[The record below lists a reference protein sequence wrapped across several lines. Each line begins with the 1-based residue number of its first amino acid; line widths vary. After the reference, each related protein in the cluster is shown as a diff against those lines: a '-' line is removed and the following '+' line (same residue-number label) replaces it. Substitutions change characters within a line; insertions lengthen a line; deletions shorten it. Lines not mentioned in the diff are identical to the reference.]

1 MKAPST
7 MASTFPP
14 RARGMAII
22 ELALI
27 MGTMAFLLPVIFSL
41 GHLFYVYAV
50 LKQTA
55 AAAAATLA
63 TAPPSE
69 WASGAAA
76 SSTMKLRTV
85 ALIEKSLLD
94 ARVAPLIPLLE
105 YDFDCN
111 GNLVCGGERPDSITV
126 SLVVAVPN
134 SFHYVTEMG
143 IPSSMMVQTAVT
155 VPYSH

>member
-1 MKAPST
+1 MKAAST
-7 MASTFPP
+7 MASTLPP
-14 RARGMAII
+14 RARGMANI
-22 ELALI
+22 ELAMI
-27 MGTMAFLLPVIFSL
+27 MSTMFFLLPVIFSL

-55 AAAAATLA
+55 GAAAATLA
-63 TAPPSE
+63 AAPPSE
-69 WASGAAA
+69 WISGAAA
-76 SSTMKLRTV
+76 NSTMKLRTV

-126 SLVVAVPN
+126 SLVVEVPN
-134 SFHYVTEMG
+134 SFQPVTALG